1 MVVASEKEVQSA
13 IVVQSAERGRRER
26 RKFRMAFVT
35 VARTVAPPAWKKNE
49 PLLRTLVIR
58 LVEVNRLSD
67 IDIIAQRF
75 RAEVV
80 IQLAFEGGA
89 GDEHLSKTSD
99 AFPLDGFG
107 RPTFRPSA
115 SWYMNQVDF
124 NNALEYKTLDK
135 NVFVSGEDER
145 RARARS
151 IIHVRRRRPR
161 PDSLSRARAHACSPL
176 CACGT
181 SPSQRARVPPCARVP
196 PLLLPCVC
204 WDVLPDCDEPA
215 LRRHLL

>member
-135 NVFVSGEDER
+135 NVFVSGDDVR

-151 IIHVRRRRPR
+151 IIHFRRRRPR
-161 PDSLSRARAHACSPL
+161 PASLSRA
-176 CACGT
+176 
-181 SPSQRARVPPCARVP
+181 CARVQPTVRMWHEPLSTRPRAPLRPRP
-196 PLLLPCVC
+196 PPAAPMCLLGRAPRL
-204 WDVLPDCDEPA
+204 
-215 LRRHLL
+215 